1 MPARILIVGCG
12 YTGLPLA
19 LRLQREGHDVSV
31 WVHSEASAASLS
43 IYSFRQVVIGNVA
56 DRAAWQS
63 VRDDFDGVV
72 HIASS
77 GKGGEEAYR
86 EVFVRGIEAINAEQP
101 QARRLFVSSTSVYGQ
116 TQGEIV
122 TEDSSA
128 EPAVATGLLLR
139 SAEQLALEQGGI
151 VIRSAGIYGP
161 GRGVLFEKFRR
172 GEAVIEGNGTR
183 WLNMIHRDDL
193 VAAVAHLLNQGV
205 PRQIYNAADDAPVT
219 LLDFYNWCAGY
230 LNKPLA
236 PYGPV
241 NPNRKRGLTSKRV
254 SNAKL
259 RATGWR
265 PLYPSFREGLTA
277 DHSPR

>member
-1 MPARILIVGCG
+1 MPDRVLIVGCG

-19 LRLQREGHDVSV
+19 LRLQREGHEVSV
-31 WVHSEASAASLS
+31 WVHSEASAAALS
-43 IYSFRQVVIGNVA
+43 SHSFRRVVVGNVA
-56 DRAAWQS
+56 DRAAWQN
-63 VRDDFDGVV
+63 VDANFDGVV

-77 GKGGEEAYR
+77 GKGGEDAYR
-86 EVFVRGIEAINAEQP
+86 DVFVRGIEAINAHQP

-122 TEDSSA
+122 TEDSPA
-128 EPAVATGLLLR
+128 EPSVATGLLLR
-139 SAEQLALEQGGI
+139 SAEKMALEHGGI
-151 VIRSAGIYGP
+151 VIRSVGIYGP

-172 GEAVIEGNGTR
+172 GEAVIEGDGTR

-193 VAAVAHLLNQGV
+193 VAAVAHLLDQGDGG
-205 PRQIYNAADDAPVT
+205 QIYNAADDAPVT
-219 LLDFYNWCAGY
+219 LLDFYTWCAAF
-230 LNKPLA
+230 LQKPL
-236 PYGPV
+236 PSYGPV

-265 PLYPSFREGLTA
+265 PLYSSFREGLSLEA
-277 DHSPR
+277 PSS